1 MTVAVS
7 RKARFSAAHHF
18 YLPELSAAQNFEKF
32 GKTSNRYGH
41 GHNYQVEITVEG
53 EVDAAT
59 GMVVNLTDLRRILDE
74 DVVAHFDFKHLN
86 VEIPFFQENLPT
98 LENLAVY
105 IWRRIET
112 RLSALGLDLA
122 CVKVWE
128 ADDLYV
134 EYFGEELLE
143 RPA

>member
-1 MTVAVS
+1 MVAVS

-18 YLPELSAAQNFEKF
+18 YLPELTEAQNFEKF
-32 GKTSNRYGH
+32 WKTSNRHGH

-53 EVDAAT
+53 DVDPTT
-59 GMVVNLTDLRRILDE
+59 GMVINLTDLRRILDE
-74 DVVAHFDFKHLN
+74 DVVEHFDFKHLN
-86 VEIPFFQENLPT
+86 VEIPFFGSHLPT

-105 IWRRIET
+105 IWRRIRP
-112 RLSALGLDLA
+112 RLEGLSLKLA

-134 EYFGEELLE
+134 EYFGEDT
-143 RPA
+143 

>member
-1 MTVAVS
+1 MVAVS

-18 YLPELSAAQNFEKF
+18 YLPELTEAQNFEKF
-32 GKTSNRYGH
+32 WKTSNRHGH

-53 EVDAAT
+53 DVDPAT
-59 GMVVNLTDLRRILDE
+59 GMVINLTDLRRILDE
-74 DVVAHFDFKHLN
+74 DVVEHFDFKHLN
-86 VEIPFFQENLPT
+86 VEIPFFRDNLPT

-105 IWRRIET
+105 IWRRIAP
-112 RLSALGLDLA
+112 RLEGLSLKLA

-134 EYFGEELLE
+134 EYFGEE
-143 RPA
+143 PS